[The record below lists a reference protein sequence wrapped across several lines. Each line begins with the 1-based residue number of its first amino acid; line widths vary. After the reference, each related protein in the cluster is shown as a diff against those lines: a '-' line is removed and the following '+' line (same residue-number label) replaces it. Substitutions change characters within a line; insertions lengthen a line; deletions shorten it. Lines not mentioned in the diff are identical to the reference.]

1 MLWIRVILTFH
12 ILTAPSY
19 PSEAWSLAVQWP
31 HSWAWPPTAGLPCLR
46 ILPKTCVGDVD
57 EGWAGAAWHSARRYH
72 AQCWLD
78 LVSPSNLWCGGWGC
92 GWPELS
98 SEAQQSRRPEH
109 HPVLGWERTGAQLGM
124 GEGGLQEQRA
134 VLRKGRDLMD
144 ELWREGRRGEERVT
158 EGEVGRERQR
168 KRDRVWD
175 LFLRLQCQ
183 RNENSWSKAGNR

>member
-1 MLWIRVILTFH
+1 
-12 ILTAPSY
+12 
-19 PSEAWSLAVQWP
+19 
-31 HSWAWPPTAGLPCLR
+31 
-46 ILPKTCVGDVD
+46 
-57 EGWAGAAWHSARRYH
+57 
-72 AQCWLD
+72 
-78 LVSPSNLWCGGWGC
+78 
-92 GWPELS
+92 
-98 SEAQQSRRPEH
+98 
-109 HPVLGWERTGAQLGM
+109 M

-183 RNENSWSKAGNR
+183 RNENS